1 MYRPL
6 SPCPGCA
13 RHVRVDDGR
22 CPFCGAAFTALAS
35 RVVPKGAGRL
45 SRAASLTLAA
55 TLATACGSTV
65 TGTQNQ
71 SDAADVVDAN
81 DGAPDDNGNL
91 GDVYGT
97 PPDRP
102 VVTDA
107 GPPTDDGG
115 IAALYGDPPPDAGPD
130 DDGGTQAEYG
140 GPPPKDAGPPD
151 DGSVEADY
159 GAPPPRDAGPDD
171 DGSSVDLYG
180 APPPL
185 DGGL

>member
-1 MYRPL
+1 MYRPM

-22 CPFCGAAFTALAS
+22 CPFCGAGFTALPS
-35 RVVPKGAGRL
+35 RNVPKGAGRL

-65 TGTQNQ
+65 TGTQNGA
-71 SDAADVVDAN
+71 DAQTDAMDVTDAN
-81 DGAPDDNGNL
+81 DGAPDDRGNAQ
-91 GDVYGT
+91 DVYGA

-102 VVTDA
+102 VATDA
-107 GPPTDDGG
+107 GP
-115 IAALYGDPPPDAGPD
+115 PD

-140 GPPPKDAGPPD
+140 APPKDAGPPDD